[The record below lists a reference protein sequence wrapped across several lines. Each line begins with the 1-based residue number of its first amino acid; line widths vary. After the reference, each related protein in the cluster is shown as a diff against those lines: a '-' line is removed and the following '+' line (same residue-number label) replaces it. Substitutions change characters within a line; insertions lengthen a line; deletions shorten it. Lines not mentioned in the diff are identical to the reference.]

1 MWSVQSLQSTW
12 VLDIQLLQND
22 CYAMLIEDL
31 SGLTSELLRLKV
43 GSAASS
49 WCLRLKSGLAG
60 AAEDISASLPGTATT
75 AAGSS

>member
-1 MWSVQSLQSTW
+1 MQSTW
-12 VLDIQLLQND
+12 VVDIQLLQD
-22 CYAMLIEDL
+22 DGYTMLIEDL

-60 AAEDISASLPGTATT
+60 LAKDISASLPGIATT
-75 AAGSS
+75 AALSSS